1 MPRAR
6 LVCASVVSLA
16 LAAGCG
22 APSASLDV
30 LGSAEEPI
38 MGGYTD
44 DFDTNV
50 VGIYEQ
56 SSGALC
62 SGSLIAPN
70 VVLTAQHCVAPVLN
84 DANGVDCGVT
94 SFGSPYAASG
104 FLVTTGPEVSPD
116 AFFHGVREVYV
127 PPQGSVCGGDQA
139 ILILADSIG
148 PGEATPMVPRLDQAL
163 VAGEEYF
170 AVGYGLTADGANDSG
185 LRRRRDGLFAACI
198 GEACGAANVAASEWV
213 GDTGICSGDSGG
225 PAIDMSG
232 RVVGVTSR
240 GASDCS
246 SPIYGYTVGWA
257 QWIRD
262 VASYAAGLGGYA
274 APSWV
279 TGAST
284 PVDPGNG
291 SGVQM
296 GDACSAGPNCAS
308 GLCMEDGSVTYC
320 TAACDGSA
328 SCPDGYGCDEEL
340 GACVWHGEQGGSDG
354 DDDDELPAPGCSA
367 ARGGAAPSGSALCT
381 VALMALALRRR
392 RRPASC

>member
-30 LGSAEEPI
+30 LGS
-38 MGGYTD
+38 
-44 DFDTNV
+44 
-50 VGIYEQ
+50 
-56 SSGALC
+56 
-62 SGSLIAPN
+62 
-70 VVLTAQHCVAPVLN
+70 QHCVAPVLN

-284 PVDPGNG
+284 PVDP
-291 SGVQM
+291 VQM

>member
-16 LAAGCG
+16 LAACG
-22 APSASLDV
+22 GPSASLDV
-30 LGSAEEPI
+30 LGSAEQPI
-38 MGGYTD
+38 KGGYTD

-56 SSGALC
+56 SSGGLC

-84 DANGVDCGVT
+84 DANGVECGVT
-94 SFGSPYAASG
+94 SFGSPFAASG
-104 FLVTTGPEVSPD
+104 FLVTTGPEVSQD
-116 AFFHGVREVYV
+116 AYFHGVREVLV

-148 PGEATPMVPRLDQAL
+148 SGEATPLVPRLDEAL

-185 LRRRRDGLFAACI
+185 LRRRRDGLFAACV
-198 GEACGAANVAASEWV
+198 GAACGVDNVTATEWV

-225 PAIDMSG
+225 PAMDLSG

-246 SPIYGYTVGWA
+246 SPVYGYTVGWA

-262 VASYAAGLGGYA
+262 VASYAAGLGGYG
-274 APSWV
+274 APWWV
-279 TGAST
+279 TGGSA
-284 PVDPGNG
+284 PAGPGNG
-291 SGVQM
+291 GGGAQM
-296 GDACSAGPNCAS
+296 GDACSAGPDCAS
-308 GLCMEDGSVTYC
+308 GLCMEDDSVTYC

-328 SCPDGYGCDEEL
+328 SCPGDYGCDEQI
-340 GACVWHGEQGGSDG
+340 GACVWHGGSNG
-354 DDDDELPAPGCSA
+354 DDDDDEQPPPGCAA
-367 ARGGAAPSGSALCT
+367 ARGRAAPTGGALCT
-381 VALMALALRRR
+381 LALMALALHRRR
-392 RRPASC
+392 RRAASC